1 MGGTLATAF
10 NWVNEFS
17 LNEIIGRGQHLLWD
31 KLDIKWVLC
40 HKDLRFM
47 KVEHAFG
54 AAKSSCTGRTHSTGE
69 AQRRLQRPFFKQSG
83 NKAGVEGISRAR
95 FIDAV
100 YLVSSDAD
108 DLIAVTG
115 QRAALTHSDYHHTV
129 RIQPG

>member
-1 MGGTLATAF
+1 
-10 NWVNEFS
+10 
-17 LNEIIGRGQHLLWD
+17 
-31 KLDIKWVLC
+31 
-40 HKDLRFM
+40 M

-100 YLVSSDAD
+100 YLISAGAD

-129 RIQPG
+129 RIQPAQDFGLVARVSPSGQSPCLVVVGEKGVRVM